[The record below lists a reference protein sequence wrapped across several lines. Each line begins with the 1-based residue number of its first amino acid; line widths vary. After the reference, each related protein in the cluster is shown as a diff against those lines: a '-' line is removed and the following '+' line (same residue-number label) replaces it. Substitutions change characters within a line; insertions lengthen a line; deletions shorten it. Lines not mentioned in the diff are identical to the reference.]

1 MILAFVPDLIDRSR
15 LTSAAP
21 GRVKFLPTLAALTT
35 ALVGPAADAAGDTS
49 VELVIVD
56 LGRPGVLEA
65 LEGLPAPS
73 GVRPPVVGY
82 GSHVNDEVLVRARIA
97 GVHALP
103 RSRFFTRLGSIIA
116 PDAR

>member
-21 GRVKFLPTLAALTT
+21 GRVRFLSTVAALTT
-35 ALVGPAADAAGDTS
+35 ALGDTS

-65 LEGLPAPS
+65 LEGLPTPA
-73 GVRPPVVGY
+73 GVRPPVVGF
-82 GSHVNDEVLVRARIA
+82 GSHVNDEVLARARLA
-97 GVHALP
+97 GVDALP
-103 RSRFFTRLGSIIA
+103 RSRFFSRLGSIVAPA